1 MADIRRRWKKWIEIF
16 LVTAQIM
23 MTTKARRKPYTPE
36 TIRRIARGRSV
47 WGAKT
52 ENNNCFWGTNSR
64 RAPRALDR
72 CVSKEKW
79 EGAAWTLIGHF
90 VVSPCFVSIN
100 IFRDSFAG
108 AWFFSVFE
116 LTDGLDGASDQ
127 KIQNARFP
135 PWRARIAPSIDR
147 ALRSETYLLRPR
159 KKRNGR
165 AAALVMPMRG
175 DLRIGP

>member
-1 MADIRRRWKKWIEIF
+1 
-16 LVTAQIM
+16 
-23 MTTKARRKPYTPE
+23 
-36 TIRRIARGRSV
+36 
-47 WGAKT
+47 
-52 ENNNCFWGTNSR
+52 
-64 RAPRALDR
+64 
-72 CVSKEKW
+72 VSKEKW
-79 EGAAWTLIGHF
+79 EGAAWTLFGDFSI
-90 VVSPCFVSIN
+90 SLCFVSLN
-100 IFRDSFAG
+100 MFRDSFVV

-116 LTDGLDGASDQ
+116 LTDVLDGASDQ